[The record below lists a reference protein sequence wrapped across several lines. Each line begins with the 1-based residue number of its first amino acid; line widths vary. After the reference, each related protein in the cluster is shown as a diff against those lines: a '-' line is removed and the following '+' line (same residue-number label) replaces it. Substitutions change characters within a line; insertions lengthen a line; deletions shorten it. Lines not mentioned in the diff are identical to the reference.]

1 MIPDE
6 IPDLEEE
13 MKNTR
18 NSKYVGKIRL
28 PLISLKELF

>member
-1 MIPDE
+1 MLKEVLWDKGEMIPDE

-18 NSKYVGKIRL
+18 NGK
-28 PLISLKELF
+28 